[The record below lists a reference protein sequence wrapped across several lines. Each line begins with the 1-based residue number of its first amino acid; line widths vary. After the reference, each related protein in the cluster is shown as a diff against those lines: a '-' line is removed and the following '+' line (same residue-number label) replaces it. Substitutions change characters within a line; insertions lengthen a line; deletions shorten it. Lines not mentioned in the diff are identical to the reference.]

1 MVVGDDD
8 QTIYTFNGASHEYI
22 LDFHK
27 LFPDARTIT
36 LDINYRSSSS
46 IVGLGNEVIR
56 RNKKRK
62 PKRLAATK
70 SSEIA
75 PRYYRPGD
83 ANEEA
88 QAVIA
93 RVLEDVKQARRSYSD
108 FAILYRSASDSR
120 AMLEHL
126 VMREIPFV
134 HYGGGDVFYEQWMV
148 KPVIDHMRL
157 SLHRRNFEAME
168 GILPTLYINR
178 DKGMDF
184 IRRQEAIQR
193 KKGPLAYLL
202 FLPELKDFQKE
213 KLKERLARIKIFAQ
227 MKPVDAIKEMRRTF
241 YDAFLETGERSV
253 LTPHKEVL
261 KETLDELESA
271 AKPFASVEAFVG
283 HVEQMIAK
291 HKEMERLRQDA
302 DADRVTVMTIHK
314 SKGLEFPV
322 VFVIGVSDGMLPHSS
337 ALEQPSSRGDKPK
350 AEPSEDKAAALEEER
365 RLAYVAITRAREEL
379 ILSSPAYFRGKKAE
393 VSQFIL
399 APFRKASPPG
409 AAGGAEAR
417 RSPSSGGSPRAA
429 DGLPKRSAAA
439 KPPLRTVNETVYA
452 WVCTGGGCSAWARIS
467 TQQETRIKDKAC
479 PLCGA
484 PMRREAKPSPSGR
497 AEACC
502 SPEQQPDGDGKPLR
516 RYAGALGRSP
526 IRRQPFIHNTKGKPA
541 NHRCFPFVFLQL
553 FQPCCV
559 FRFLRVQNL
568 FDPRQFLSGK
578 FEVIDRAGGILNLTD
593 LARSDKRRGHA
604 AAPQN
609 PGQCHLRQLLAALL
623 RQGVQL
629 PHFADDFFRNVLA
642 LQEHALPGR
651 AGIRRNAVQI
661 AVGQNPLEQRGE
673 DDAADALFLQH
684 VQQTVLDPAVHH
696 RIARLMNQARRTQA
710 FQNPD
715 RFPRLLRLVVGNT
728 DIECFALT
736 NDQIQRSHRLLQRRI
751 RVQGGDGKKYRHNR
765 ASSASGSDRD
775 SKRDTSSS
783 RSRHTA
789 QATSGSPLS
798 LR

>member
-1 MVVGDDD
+1 MHTDLYASAPFGAGSDAIPLAPLAETATSRELVGDEQPDAFYFRALEQQGIFLNQAQIQAVRHGEGPLLTLAGAGSGKTSVLVCRTGYLITVRRVSPRHILLVTFSSKAAAEMKQRIAGLPGMTARMANDVQARTYHAFFLLLLRRQGYDQDILSETRYQHIILKRMLREKGLQDDYQPETLLSELSRCKMNLIDIAGLPEKTMDERNIKAIFTQYEQWKTANHKMDFDDVLLFAYQLLRRSPELLRSLQERFIYVMNDEFQDTNHLQYELVRMIAAPQHNFMVVGDDD

-70 SSEIA
+70 SSDIA

-93 RVLEDVKQARRSYSD
+93 RVLEDVKQARRAYSD

-202 FLPELKDFQKE
+202 FLPELKEFQKE
-213 KLKERLARIKIFAQ
+213 KLKERLARIKMFAQ

-337 ALEQPSSRGDKPK
+337 ALEQPSSRSDKPK

-417 RSPSSGGSPRAA
+417 RSPSSGGSPRPA
-429 DGLPKRSAAA
+429 DGLPKRSAAD

-452 WVCTGGGCSAWARIS
+452 WVCTGGGCNAWARIS

-479 PLCGA
+479 PLCSA
-484 PMRREAKPSPSGR
+484 PMRRGSKTIA
-497 AEACC
+497 
-502 SPEQQPDGDGKPLR
+502 
-516 RYAGALGRSP
+516 
-526 IRRQPFIHNTKGKPA
+526 
-541 NHRCFPFVFLQL
+541 V
-553 FQPCCV
+553 
-559 FRFLRVQNL
+559 
-568 FDPRQFLSGK
+568 
-578 FEVIDRAGGILNLTD
+578 
-593 LARSDKRRGHA
+593 
-604 AAPQN
+604 
-609 PGQCHLRQLLAALL
+609 
-623 RQGVQL
+623 RQG
-629 PHFADDFFRNVLA
+629 
-642 LQEHALPGR
+642 
-651 AGIRRNAVQI
+651 
-661 AVGQNPLEQRGE
+661 
-673 DDAADALFLQH
+673 
-684 VQQTVLDPAVHH
+684 
-696 RIARLMNQARRTQA
+696 
-710 FQNPD
+710 
-715 RFPRLLRLVVGNT
+715 
-728 DIECFALT
+728 
-736 NDQIQRSHRLLQRRI
+736 
-751 RVQGGDGKKYRHNR
+751 
-765 ASSASGSDRD
+765 
-775 SKRDTSSS
+775 
-783 RSRHTA
+783 
-789 QATSGSPLS
+789 
-798 LR
+798 